1 LIFWCCNDWAIIP
14 FILRILNLWQ
24 INLLVWINFLDGLI
38 RQIVIRFCK
47 LSVCMISAESRYSCI
62 VCRVVSGIQLILHL
76 RIICKSCLLSHILI
90 AFRLPI
96 IIQRFYNYRCITFF
110 KILFPNGNS
119 RSIETVYLPLIQI
132 CFFYFFQI
140 WWA

>member
-1 LIFWCCNDWAIIP
+1 MIFWCCNDWTIIP
-14 FILRILNLWQ
+14 FILGILNLWQ

-38 RQIVIRFCK
+38 WQIVIRFCK
-47 LSVCMISAESRYSCI
+47 LSVCMVSAESWYSCI
-62 VCRVVSGIQLILHL
+62 DCHIVSGIQLIFHL
-76 RIICKSCLLSHILI
+76 RIISKSGLLSNVLI

-110 KILFPNGNS
+110 DILFPNGNS
-119 RSIETVYLPLIQI
+119 RSIETVYLLLIQI
-132 CFFYFFQI
+132 CFFYLFQI